1 MAALVAERTQA
12 LAGADRVTQPD
23 RPIGGRAVARYRKQL
38 RTMRARQH
46 EVPAEVTRE
55 WRAELVHA
63 GFDGTRW
70 LDACAVVDAA
80 CRRTLTQTPF
90 DTQWIAALAML
101 DDRLVEMATGEGK
114 TLAAGL
120 AAAVTALC
128 GHRVHVI
135 TSNDYLVLRDAETL
149 APLYEALGLRVA
161 GICEGDT
168 TDARRTAY
176 RADIVYATAKS
187 VVFDHLRDSAAGRA
201 AAHRLDE
208 SARYLAHGDEADPM
222 VPSLDAVIVD
232 EADSILIDEA
242 RVPLILSAEILDPSA
257 RLRTWLAAKCAMLLV
272 EDDDYR
278 LDRNARRVTLT
289 AHGRARITELSG
301 SGVAPWINAGHRAEW
316 VEMALSARHLFARGT
331 DYIVRDDTVCIVDP
345 VTGRVAE
352 GRVWSRGLHG
362 LVALK
367 EGLTV
372 PPETET
378 LAQTTYQR
386 FFPRYTRMGGMSG
399 TLREAHRELHRAY
412 GRRTLRLPLR
422 LPSRRS
428 VLPTRVW
435 HDDAALHRALVE
447 CVHQLITGGR
457 AVLIGTDS
465 VTHSHAVA
473 DVLDAAGIAH
483 RVLNA
488 DQSQG
493 EADIIAT
500 AGVPGTVT
508 VATNMAGRGTDI
520 HILPALA
527 ERGGLHVLS
536 LQLNPSARL
545 DRQLAGRCARQGDPG
560 STEHWLTATLMIR
573 TQLPLSP
580 MMTFMAAR
588 GWSRVTGRMAKVAL
602 AWYQWQQGRIAARER
617 ARLQASD
624 KYWDECFG
632 AN

>member
-1 MAALVAERTQA
+1 MAALAAGRTQA
-12 LAGADRVTQPD
+12 LADADRVTQPD

-38 RTMRARQH
+38 RAMRKRPH
-46 EVPAEVTRE
+46 DVPAEVTRE

-63 GFDGTRW
+63 GFEGTRW
-70 LDACAVVDAA
+70 LDACAIVDAC
-80 CRRTLTQTPF
+80 CRRALAQTPF

-135 TSNDYLVLRDAETL
+135 TSNDYLVVRDAETL

-187 VVFDHLRDSAAGRA
+187 VVFDHLRDSSAGRA
-201 AAHRLDE
+201 AADRLDE
-208 SARYLAHGDEADPM
+208 SARYLAHGADAEPM
-222 VPSLDAVIVD
+222 VPALDAVIVD

-257 RLRTWLAAKCAMLLV
+257 RLRTWLAAKCAMSLA
-272 EDDDYR
+272 EGDDFC
-278 LDRNARRVTLT
+278 LDRNARRITLT
-289 AHGRARITELSG
+289 AAGRARITELSG

-316 VEMALSARHLFARGT
+316 VEMALSARHLFTRGT
-331 DYIVRDDTVCIVDP
+331 DYVVRDDTVCIVDP
-345 VTGRVAE
+345 VTGRIAE

-367 EGLTV
+367 EGVTV

-386 FFPRYTRMGGMSG
+386 FFPRYARMGGMSG
-399 TLREAHRELHRAY
+399 TLREAHRELDRVY

-422 LPSRRS
+422 LPSRRH
-428 VLPTRVW
+428 VQPTRVW

-447 CVHQLITGGR
+447 RVRHLIDGGR

-465 VTHSHAVA
+465 VALSHEVA
-473 DVLDAAGIAH
+473 DVLDGAGISH
-483 RVLNA
+483 QVLNA
-488 DQSQG
+488 DQNQH
-493 EADIIAT
+493 EADVIAA
-500 AGVPGTVT
+500 AGTSGAVT

-520 HILPALA
+520 RLSPALA

-560 STEHWLTATLMIR
+560 SAEHWLSAALMI
-573 TQLPLSP
+573 QKELPLSP
-580 MMTFMAAR
+580 MMTFLSAR
-588 GWSRVTGRMAKVAL
+588 RWSGVTGRMARISL
-602 AWYQWQQGRIAARER
+602 TWYQWQQGRIAARER

-632 AN
+632 AS